1 MLRPGTN
8 AMGSVLN
15 TLFRKIKLHRLIGI
29 LFVLSFAVLMA
40 LRLGVFRDDA
50 PRVDFG
56 PQDEVQAQTDHEAW
70 MGVFLQG
77 RQIGYVHRQRSRTST
92 GHRVLESVFLR
103 LNTMGMVQD
112 VRFKTEG
119 ILLPDFTL
127 SSFDFDL
134 QSSLFRFRAV
144 GIRSGK
150 TMTLFT
156 GSKDL
161 EQKTRFTLE
170 HDVYLPMDLFNSMM
184 EAGLRPGESRT
195 LQLFDPATAA
205 QRPVKITRM
214 DDDAIMVMGQ
224 KKKAIKWAVDFMG
237 VPQYAWTGEDGTV
250 LREEGFLG
258 LTLQQVSREEAL
270 KLAPSGELT
279 DLTRMVSIPSN
290 RKITRPEALRHLTLR
305 VEGLPQQFDSL
316 DGGRQTFRDGIL
328 TIEKE
333 AIPPPAVSGGAV
345 DDLLKP
351 HLVPTYIIQA
361 DHPEI
366 RRKVGEIVSI
376 KDDTV
381 TKARKLVDWVYRNI
395 EKRPVLSIPNALE
408 TLRLKRGDCNEHAV
422 LLAAL
427 ARAAGI
433 PAQVEAGVVYQN
445 GQFYYHAWNVLS
457 LGSWIT
463 ADAAMG
469 QFPADATH
477 VRLIRG
483 TDRQVD
489 LAGVIGSINL
499 EIIDD
504 KRD

>member
-1 MLRPGTN
+1 M
-8 AMGSVLN
+8 N
-15 TLFRKIKLHRLIGI
+15 TLSPILKPHRLIGI
-29 LFVLSFAVLMA
+29 FFVLTFAVLMT
-40 LRLGVFRDDA
+40 LRLGVFKEDA
-50 PRVDFG
+50 PPVNVG
-56 PQDEVQAQTDHEAW
+56 PLEGVSSHQDRETW

-77 RQIGYVHRQRSRTST
+77 QQIGYVHRQRSKTST

-119 ILLPDFTL
+119 LLMPDFTL
-127 SSFDFDL
+127 ASFDFDL
-134 QSSLFRFRAV
+134 QSGFFRFRAL
-144 GIRSGK
+144 GIRSGR
-150 TMTLFT
+150 TITIFT

-161 EQKTRFTLE
+161 DRRTRFTIE
-170 HDVYLPMDLFNSMM
+170 QDVYLPIDLFNSMM
-184 EAGLRPGESRT
+184 EAGIRFGESRT
-195 LQLFDPATAA
+195 IQLFDPATAA
-205 QRPVKITRM
+205 QRSAKITLM
-214 DDDAIMVMGQ
+214 GDDAIMVMGQ
-224 KKKAIKWAVDFMG
+224 QKKAVKWTVDFMG
-237 VPQYAWTGEDGTV
+237 APQYAWTGEDGTV

-270 KLAPSGELT
+270 KLTPSGELV
-279 DLTRMVSIPSN
+279 DLTRMASIPSN
-290 RKITRPEALRHLTLR
+290 RRFPRPEAISHLTLR

-328 TIEKE
+328 TIQKE
-333 AIPPPAVSGGAV
+333 AIPSPSGSDGAV

-351 HLVPTYIIQA
+351 YLVPTYNIQA
-361 DHPEI
+361 DHLEI
-366 RRKVGEIVSI
+366 RKRVGEIVST
-376 KDDTV
+376 KDDAV

-395 EKRPVLSIPNALE
+395 EKRPVLSVPNALE

-433 PAQVEAGVVYQN
+433 PAQVEAGLVYQN
-445 GQFYYHAWNVLS
+445 GQFYYHAWNVLF
-457 LGSWIT
+457 LGSWVT

-477 VRLIRG
+477 LRLVRG
-483 TDRQVD
+483 TDRQID
-489 LAGVIGSINL
+489 LAGVIGAITL

>member
-1 MLRPGTN
+1 
-8 AMGSVLN
+8 
-15 TLFRKIKLHRLIGI
+15 
-29 LFVLSFAVLMA
+29 
-40 LRLGVFRDDA
+40 
-50 PRVDFG
+50 
-56 PQDEVQAQTDHEAW
+56 
-70 MGVFLQG
+70 
-77 RQIGYVHRQRSRTST
+77 
-92 GHRVLESVFLR
+92 
-103 LNTMGMVQD
+103 
-112 VRFKTEG
+112 
-119 ILLPDFTL
+119 
-127 SSFDFDL
+127 
-134 QSSLFRFRAV
+134 
-144 GIRSGK
+144 
-150 TMTLFT
+150 
-156 GSKDL
+156 
-161 EQKTRFTLE
+161 
-170 HDVYLPMDLFNSMM
+170 
-184 EAGLRPGESRT
+184 
-195 LQLFDPATAA
+195 
-205 QRPVKITRM
+205 
-214 DDDAIMVMGQ
+214 MGQ

-270 KLAPSGELT
+270 KLSPSGELA

-290 RKITRPEALRHLTLR
+290 RRIPRPEALRHLTLK
-305 VEGLPQQFDSL
+305 VEGLPPQFGSL
-316 DGGRQTFRDGIL
+316 NGGRQTFRDGIL

-333 AIPPPAVSGGAV
+333 AIPSPVPGGAD

-351 HLVPTYIIQA
+351 HLVSTYIIQA

-366 RRKVGEIVSI
+366 RKKVGEIVAA
-376 KDDTV
+376 KDDDI

-395 EKRPVLSIPNALE
+395 EKRPVLSVPNALE

-433 PAQVEAGVVYQN
+433 PAQVEAGLVYQD

-457 LGSWIT
+457 LGPWIT

-477 VRLIRG
+477 VRLVRG

-489 LAGVIGSINL
+489 LVGVIGTIKL